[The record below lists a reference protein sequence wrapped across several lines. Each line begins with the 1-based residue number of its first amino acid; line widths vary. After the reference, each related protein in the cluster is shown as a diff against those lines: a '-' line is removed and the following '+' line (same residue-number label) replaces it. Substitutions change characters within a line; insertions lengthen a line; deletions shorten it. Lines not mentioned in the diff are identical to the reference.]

1 MKTIR
6 QAHSIFLLLLFCWA
20 SVAQAAS
27 IPKASNYDA
36 RMQSVDYNPSNIT
49 VVYSRL
55 GFLTTVIFSPDEVIV
70 GKPMTGFEDGWDIKW
85 DANKLSISPRPAVQK
100 QEIINDNGEKETV
113 QKLFEPIP
121 DEWRTNLFVSTNKK
135 NYSLE
140 LFLLDASSKREPS
153 LVVNYAYPDEQR
165 LKVNQQEQ
173 ARAKALQVEQEKKVI
188 AQTLENGQAPR
199 NWDYYMRPSK
209 GSDTITPDFAYD
221 DGVMTYIGFSP
232 YKTFPGVTKYVNGKE
247 QTTVFSVQQ
256 KGNYKILV
264 VHSLDKNLILRHGEQ
279 VIGVVNQSFG
289 KVITPYKNTSST
301 QVERV
306 DVKDAK
312 NDKPN

>member
-1 MKTIR
+1 MKKV
-6 QAHSIFLLLLFCWA
+6 IFCFFLAWSAF
-20 SVAQAAS
+20 SNAAS
-27 IPKASNYDA
+27 IPKGSAYDN
-36 RMQSVDYNPSNIT
+36 RMQSVDYNPENIT

-85 DANKLSISPRPAVQK
+85 DANKLSISPRPAAQN
-100 QEIINDNGEKETV
+100 QEIINDSGEKETV

-121 DEWRTNLFVSTNKK
+121 SEWLTNLFVSTNKK

-140 LFLLDASSKREPS
+140 LVLLEANSKRQPS
-153 LVVNYAYPDEQR
+153 LVVNYAYPDDKRIKATKEEQER
-165 LKVNQQEQ
+165 S
-173 ARAKALQVEQEKKVI
+173 KALQVEQEKKAI

-199 NWDYYMRPSK
+199 NWDYYMRPGKASE
-209 GSDTITPDFAYD
+209 TITPDFAYD

-247 QTTVFSVQQ
+247 QVVRFSVQQ

-264 VHSLDKNLILRHGEQ
+264 VHSLDKNLIVRHGDQ

-289 KVITPYKNTSST
+289 KVVTPYKNTSST

-306 DVKDAK
+306 EVK

>member
-1 MKTIR
+1 MKKIF
-6 QAHSIFLLLLFCWA
+6 FLLFVAWSAFSNAA
-20 SVAQAAS
+20 SV
-27 IPKASNYDA
+27 PKASPYDN
-36 RMQSVDYNPSNIT
+36 RMQSVDYNAENIT

-100 QEIINDNGEKETV
+100 QEIINASGEKETV

-121 DEWRTNLFVSTNKK
+121 SEWLTNLFVSTNKK

-140 LFLLDASSKREPS
+140 LVLLEANSKRQPS
-153 LVVNYAYPDEQR
+153 LVVSYAYPDDKRIKDTMEEQER
-165 LKVNQQEQ
+165 S
-173 ARAKALQVEQEKKVI
+173 KALQVEQEKKVI

-199 NWDYYMRPSK
+199 NWDYYMRPGKASE
-209 GSDTITPDFAYD
+209 TITPDFAYD

-247 QTTVFSVQQ
+247 QVVRFSVQQ

-264 VHSLDKNLILRHGEQ
+264 VHSLDKNLILRHGDQ

-289 KVITPYKNTSST
+289 KVITPYENTSSA

-306 DVKDAK
+306 EVK
-312 NDKPN
+312 NDTPN